1 MNDAA
6 QRAQFETIYAEHA
19 GQVYRFALRLSG
31 SREEAEDLAAESL
44 AEAFRQWEK
53 FRGTATPRS
62 WLFAI
67 VLNRWRMKRRRRRI
81 SVVSMEMAEDI
92 ASTFQ
97 FPNLELAQAL
107 AKLPDSLRI
116 AFLLVKG
123 ESLTHAEAAKALG
136 IPVGTVYFRV
146 HVAIRKLRAELD
158 PNPRTIA
165 PTIEVTCDP
174 EL

>member
-1 MNDAA
+1 MNEPAR
-6 QRAQFETIYAEHA
+6 RAQFETIYAENA
-19 GQVYRFALRLSG
+19 GRVYRFALRLVG
-31 SREEAEDLAAESL
+31 NREEAEDLAAESL
-44 AEAFRQWEK
+44 AEAFRQWEGY
-53 FRGTATPRS
+53 RGAAAPSS

-67 VLNRWRMKRRRRRI
+67 VLNRWRMKRRQRRVP
-81 SVVSMEMAEDI
+81 VVPMHAAGEV

-107 AKLPDSLRI
+107 AKLPASLRV

-123 ESLTHAEAAKALG
+123 EALTHSEAAKVLG
-136 IPVGTVYFRV
+136 VPVGTVYFRV

-158 PNPRTIA
+158 PNPRPILSK
-165 PTIEVTCDP
+165 IEVTCDQ